1 MSRLKMFLK
10 NKWMWL
16 LTILLIV
23 AVIFSTMEIYK
34 EEVLNIDP
42 DVTYKEK
49 KTLYFAAERIDTLN
63 PIVSQSED
71 MYYISKLIYDGL
83 FSFDENLNVVP
94 CLVDSYTLD
103 TEKAYVKIKLKSKVK
118 WHDGKTLKAS
128 DVKFT
133 IDAIKQA
140 GTKSPYYDKCSKIM
154 VVNVKNTRELTIYF
168 NNNYDCSLDLLTFP
182 ILPSSSYSTASQ
194 LAAATENFKPI
205 GTGRYCYSSYDYL
218 KKLKLKP
225 NEEYFDDAPSNKI
238 QINLLPDSSLASS
251 LTEIQ
256 DVTCYIDK
264 TIERHS
270 LVKDKNLKNYDVIS
284 NQLEFIVFNTKKQYI
299 SQKEVRQAIAYGIDT
314 EKILKNSY
322 ADDAVYTDTIYY
334 PNFLGVE
341 DTGEWKA
348 YDYEKAVSLLEKSG
362 ITDKNN
368 DGILENA
375 YDQAISL
382 NILVKKSNTHRI
394 SAAKIIS
401 KNLETLGF
409 KVSVTE
415 LSGSEYKKA
424 IKAGKFDLLIAGY
437 EIEERYD
444 LRELFNNKNEWGYYN
459 SDLYTKVRELDR
471 LYSPADQKRKYKE
484 LKEALLTEM
493 PYYALCYKKMGL
505 VGISTFT
512 AENLPMFNDI
522 YKNCETW
529 SWRVAEN

>member
-1 MSRLKMFLK
+1 MSKLKMFLK
-10 NKWMWL
+10 NRWMWF
-16 LTILLIV
+16 LTILLIF
-23 AVIFSTMEIYK
+23 AVIFSTVEIYK

-63 PIVSQSED
+63 PIISQSED

-94 CLVDSYTLD
+94 CLVDSYTVD
-103 TEKAYVKIKLKSKVK
+103 TEKAYVKITLKSKVK
-118 WHDGKTLKAS
+118 WHNGKTLKAS

-140 GTKSPYYDKCSKIM
+140 GTKSLYYDKCSKIM
-154 VVNVKNTRELTIYF
+154 VVNVKSARELTIYF

-182 ILPSSSYSTASQ
+182 ILPSSSYGTTAQ
-194 LAAATENFKPI
+194 LAADADGFKPI
-205 GTGRYCYSSYDYL
+205 GTGRYQYSSYDYL

-225 NEEYFDDAPSNKI
+225 NEDYFDGAPANKI
-238 QINLLPDSSLASS
+238 QINLLPDTSLASS

-256 DVTCYIDK
+256 DVTCYVDK

-270 LVKDKNLKNYDVIS
+270 AVKDKNLTNYDIVS

-348 YDYEKAVSLLEKSG
+348 YDYEKAVSLLERAG
-362 ITDKNN
+362 ITDKND
-368 DGILENA
+368 DGMLENV
-375 YDQAISL
+375 YNQSISL
-382 NILVKKSNTHRI
+382 NILVKKSNTHRM

-401 KNLETLGF
+401 RNLESLGF
-409 KVSVTE
+409 DVTITE
-415 LSGSEYKKA
+415 LSGSEYNQAVKG
-424 IKAGKFDLLIAGY
+424 GKFDLLIAGY

-444 LRELFNNKNEWGYYN
+444 LREFFNNKNAWGYYN
-459 SDLYTKVRELDR
+459 PNLYTKVRELDR
-471 LYSPADQKRKYKE
+471 LYSPDEQKKKYTE
-484 LKEALLTEM
+484 LKEALLDEM

-512 AENLPMFNDI
+512 AENKPMFNDI

-529 SWRVAEN
+529 SWKVAEG